1 LCAKISNKVG
11 FRKEAWVNKQQE
23 GGSLEGKEVQKIGGK
38 KCRANGR
45 VNKLENVPQRPTLP
59 LMASS

>member
-1 LCAKISNKVG
+1 LKSG
-11 FRKEAWVNKQQE
+11 LGKQATGE
-23 GGSLEGKEVQKIGGK
+23 GPGK
-38 KCRANGR
+38 KKWKWQKKRKAKQRSR